1 MKRYVIAIG
10 GNALEEKKSSLPKI
24 FRQIAGCIAHLIE
37 KGDSI
42 AIVLAMVPRLENW
55 LCRITMPAKK

>member
-10 GNALEEKKSSLPKI
+10 GNALEEKKSSLPEI

-37 KGDSI
+37 KGGST
-42 AIVLAMVPRLENW
+42 MVPRLENW